1 MADNIRADN
10 SKTQAAAGAGADPA
24 PYLLAANGLSKTY
37 RNGGVQ
43 IEILKNLN
51 LRLGSGESVAVVGA
65 SGIGK
70 STLLHILGALDR
82 PDEGELL
89 FRGDNIFAFN
99 DVKLASFRNRS
110 IGFVFQFHHLL
121 SEFSAIE
128 NAMMPALING
138 ESKASAMAA
147 AEQILVRVGLKDR
160 LTYRVGK
167 LSGGEQQ
174 RVALARA
181 LVMKPALLLAD
192 EPTGNLDKTNSEHVH
207 QLLLE
212 LNAELDMTLVV
223 VTHNMEL
230 AAYMSRRVTIAD
242 GKLVDTA

>member
-1 MADNIRADN
+1 MVAEKQRRNPTVDGTSDHSGDS
-10 SKTQAAAGAGADPA
+10 SK
-24 PYLLAANGLSKTY
+24 YLMSAQGISKVY
-37 RNGGVQ
+37 RNGGVE
-43 IEILKNLN
+43 IVILKKLDLN
-51 LRLGSGESVAVVGA
+51 LASGESVAVVGA

-70 STLLHILGALDR
+70 STLLNILGALDR
-82 PDEGELL
+82 PDDGRLL
-89 FRGDNIFAFN
+89 FKGENIFAFN

-110 IGFVFQFHHLL
+110 VGFVFQFHHLL

-138 ESKASAMAA
+138 HSKPSAMEA

-160 LTYRVGK
+160 LNYRVGK

-181 LVMKPALLLAD
+181 LVMKPAVLLAD
-192 EPTGNLDKTNSEHVH
+192 EPTGNLDRTNSEHVH

-212 LNAELDMTLVV
+212 LNSELEMTLVV

-230 AAYMSRRVTIAD
+230 ASLMSRSVTISD
-242 GKLVDTA
+242 GRLTDVE

>member
-1 MADNIRADN
+1 MADNNRQDKSASSGTREAVPDR
-10 SKTQAAAGAGADPA
+10 SQ
-24 PYLLAANGLSKTY
+24 YLLTARGLSKIY
-37 RNGGVQ
+37 RNGGVE
-43 IEILKNLN
+43 IEILNNLN
-51 LRLGSGESVAVVGA
+51 LDMRPGESVAVVGA

-99 DVKLASFRNRS
+99 DAKLASFRNRS

-128 NAMMPALING
+128 NAMMPALISG
-138 ESKASAMAA
+138 DSKAAAMAA

-181 LVMKPALLLAD
+181 LVMKPAVLLAD

-212 LNAELDMTLVV
+212 LNTELEMTLVV
-223 VTHNMEL
+223 VTHNLEL
-230 AAYMSRRVTIAD
+230 AAYMARRVTITD
-242 GKLVDTA
+242 GKLVDVN

>member
-1 MADNIRADN
+1 MVAEKKRHNPPA
-10 SKTQAAAGAGADPA
+10 KGAGDRSGAGSE
-24 PYLLAANGLSKTY
+24 YLLAAQGVTRVY
-37 RNGGVQ
+37 RNGGVE
-43 IEILKNLN
+43 IVILKHLDLN
-51 LRLGSGESVAVVGA
+51 LTPGESVAVVGA

-70 STLLHILGALDR
+70 STLLNILGALDR
-82 PDEGELL
+82 PDEGRLL
-89 FRGDNIFAFN
+89 FKGENIFAFN

-110 IGFVFQFHHLL
+110 VGFVFQFHHLL

-138 ESKASAMAA
+138 DSKSSAMEA

-160 LTYRVGK
+160 LHYRVGK

-181 LVMKPALLLAD
+181 LVMKPSVLLAD
-192 EPTGNLDKTNSEHVH
+192 EPTGNLDRANSEHVH

-212 LNAELDMTLVV
+212 LNTELEMTLVV

-230 AAYMSRRVTIAD
+230 AALMARRVTIAD
-242 GKLVDTA
+242 GRLADVK